1 MQSSEK
7 DVWDDRSEEVD
18 KMGAIDQL
26 GSSEKKSM
34 IWRKKKEKMEEKKMD
49 KAKNASEAHH
59 QNKKGS
65 GKDFDS
71 RGQQGGFLTMVQAR
85 EDNGKGGGRA
95 ERPQFRVN

>member
-26 GSSEKKSM
+26 GSSGKKSM